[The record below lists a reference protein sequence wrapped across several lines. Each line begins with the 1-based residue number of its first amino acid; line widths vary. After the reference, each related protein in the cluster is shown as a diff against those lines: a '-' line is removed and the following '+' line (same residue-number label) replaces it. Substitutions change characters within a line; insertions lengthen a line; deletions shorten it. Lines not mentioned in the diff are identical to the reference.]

1 MNDGDLLAHLD
12 DPDDWLV
19 LDARGELLVR
29 SISLRHAIHQV
40 RLCMSAGRLPAS
52 AVRVSQDP
60 LMVGM
65 DQLHRMFALERG

>member
-1 MNDGDLLAHLD
+1 
-12 DPDDWLV
+12 
-19 LDARGELLVR
+19 
-29 SISLRHAIHQV
+29 
-40 RLCMSAGRLPAS
+40 MSAGRLPAS